1 MKTQSGKQKKLISLI
16 VLLLAILFFFFFD
29 TSKHVPALAEMS
41 PFSVDPFDAVGSFGI
56 QLALLS
62 ASLSLVR
69 VFRPY
74 RRDEITPNQDQ
85 LILRG
90 ELTTVISIFVTLG
103 ADIVS
108 MIRDF
113 PVWVQS
119 PGGRILA
126 MMVAGMAVLTLFTS
140 WLIFHDTNTHVVHS
154 PSLFGVIF
162 CFIGGLILV
171 IYPSLWDNGIVGG
184 IATALLGMGIFFI
197 MVWALLMGISPEI
210 DPDYEDFLDDLVA
223 VYRWIKAHILFLNSL
238 FQAVEKCMKQ
248 LWIRPILDWLDLRKH
263 AWNIVVL
270 FAILIGA
277 GFALAEFMGEGA
289 SPIPGRSLIVMAVF
303 IGIESAGVL
312 LGYALLGRF
321 LGIYRG
327 TKSV

>member
-1 MKTQSGKQKKLISLI
+1 MKTRSVKQKKVVSLI
-16 VLLLAILFFFFFD
+16 VLLLAILFYFFFD
-29 TSKHVPALAEMS
+29 TSKHVPALEEMN

-56 QLALLS
+56 QLALFSACLS
-62 ASLSLVR
+62 FIR

-74 RRDEITPNQDQ
+74 RGDEITPDQAQ

-90 ELTTVISIFVTLG
+90 ELTTVISIYVTLG

-113 PVWVQS
+113 PYWVQS

-126 MMVAGMAVLTLFTS
+126 LMVAGMAALTLYTS
-140 WLIFHDTNTHVVHS
+140 WFILHDTKTHLVHS
-154 PSLFGVIF
+154 PNPLNVIL

-171 IYPSLWDNGIVGG
+171 IYPSIWDKDIIGV
-184 IATALLGMGIFFI
+184 IATALLGMGVFFV
-197 MVWALLMGISPEI
+197 MVWALLNEI
-210 DPDYEDFLDDLVA
+210 TPKIGPDYEDFLDDLTS
-223 VYRWIKAHILFLNSL
+223 VYRWTKARIFFLQSL
-238 FQAVEKCMKQ
+238 FQALEKCMNQ
-248 LWIRPILDWLDLRKH
+248 LWIRPILDWMDIRKH
-263 AWNIVVL
+263 GWNIVIL
-270 FAILIGA
+270 AAIFVGA
-277 GFALAEFMGEGA
+277 GFAFAEIIGEGT